1 MPLYR
6 VKSQLYADAEAQVKG
21 AANQI
26 LDDCTWSSCAAA
38 VSWASGY
45 TVDYSAADG
54 VAAFEKATGRKDKQG
69 VNDAGGSLPE
79 AVKTIAQ
86 LGGKARYAKSWEDAM
101 AAAKQGAALMVWV
114 QQPVGYP
121 ADVHISKWH
130 DVWKKWWAK
139 KDPAHLK
146 AGYGHMTSAAWCEDH
161 GWQWA
166 CPTRDDK
173 TAAEKYGVP
182 VTEAQL
188 RMIANSKVKAG
199 KLKADYKALL
209 IVTHP
214 GKKAVTPPPVA
225 APIVAPAPVVAPVA
239 VASLDEHIDTRLAAA
254 PRIAVEAPRSHVER
268 SSMPKGTKTA
278 AVIAD
283 AEAALQRV
291 DWDDKGK
298 EAISALVEAAKA
310 SNGKKGFR
318 AKASASIGWIIAN
331 TGIDEMLIE
340 AARTGIGT
348 GLAIALASGS
358 QITKLDADQ
367 ADMIFAGA
375 IAACLQVIVRAL
387 NPDDPKFGVGKAK
400 AQIANGNGP
409 HKD

>member
-26 LDDCTWSSCAAA
+26 LDDCTWSSAAAA

-45 TVDYSAADG
+45 TVDYSAAQG
-54 VAAFEKATGRKDKQG
+54 VAAFEKATGRKDVQG
-69 VNDAGGSLPE
+69 KNDAGGSLKE
-79 AVKTIAQ
+79 AAQTIAV

-101 AAAKQGAALMVWV
+101 AAAKAGAALMVWV

-121 ADVHISKWH
+121 DVRISKWH
-130 DVWKKWWAK
+130 DVWKKWWTK

-146 AGYGHMTSAAWCEDH
+146 AGYGHMTSAGWCEDH

-173 TAAEKYGVP
+173 QAAEKYGVP
-182 VTEAQL
+182 VTEEQL
-188 RMIANSKVKAG
+188 RQIANSKVKA
-199 KLKADYKALL
+199 KKVAVDYKCLL

-214 GKKAVTPPPVA
+214 GKVA
-225 APIVAPAPVVAPVA
+225 APVPVAAPVVAPV
-239 VASLDEHIDTRLAAA
+239 SA
-254 PRIAVEAPRSHVER
+254 PAPAPTIVVQAPTSHAKEVPMAK
-268 SSMPKGTKTA
+268 STKTA

-318 AKASASIGWIIAN
+318 AKAAASLGWIVAN
-331 TGIDEMLIE
+331 TGIDEMVIE
-340 AARTGIGT
+340 ALRTGLGT

-358 QITKLDADQ
+358 QITRLDADQ

-387 NPDDPKFGVGKAK
+387 NPDDPKFGIGKAK
-400 AQIANGNGP
+400 AEIANGNGP
-409 HKD
+409 HK

>member
-26 LDDCTWSSCAAA
+26 LDDCTWSSAAAA

-45 TVDYSAADG
+45 TVDYSAAQG
-54 VAAFEKATGRKDKQG
+54 VAAFEKATGRKDVQG
-69 VNDAGGSLPE
+69 KNDAGGSLKE
-79 AVKTIAQ
+79 AAQTIAV

-121 ADVHISKWH
+121 DVRISKWH
-130 DVWKKWWAK
+130 DVWKKWWTK

-146 AGYGHMTSAAWCEDH
+146 AGYGHMTSAGWCEDH

-166 CPTRDDK
+166 CPTRDEK
-173 TAAEKYGVP
+173 VAAEKYGVP

-188 RMIANSKVKAG
+188 RQIANSKVKA
-199 KLKADYKALL
+199 KKVAVDYKCLL

-214 GKKAVTPPPVA
+214 GRVTASPPV
-225 APIVAPAPVVAPVA
+225 VAPAPVSAPVA

-254 PRIAVEAPRSHVER
+254 PTIAAEAPQSHAKEV
-268 SSMPKGTKTA
+268 PVNKKTKTA

-298 EAISALVEAAKA
+298 EAINALVEAAKA

-318 AKASASIGWIIAN
+318 GKVAASFGWIIAN
-331 TGIDEMLIE
+331 TGIDEMIIE
-340 AARTGIGT
+340 ALRTGLGT

-358 QITKLDADQ
+358 QITRLDADQ

-387 NPDDPKFGVGKAK
+387 NPDDPKFGIGKAK
-400 AQIANGNGP
+400 TEIANGNGP
-409 HKD
+409 HK

>member
-26 LDDCTWSSCAAA
+26 LDDCTWSSAAAA

-45 TVDYSAADG
+45 TVDYSAAQG
-54 VAAFEKATGRKDKQG
+54 VAAFEKATGRKDVQG
-69 VNDAGGSLPE
+69 KNDAGGSLAE
-79 AVKTIAQ
+79 AVKTIAV
-86 LGGKARYAKSWEDAM
+86 LGGKARYAKSWDDAM
-101 AAAKQGAALMVWV
+101 QAAKQGAALMVWV

-121 ADVHISKWH
+121 DVRISKWH
-130 DVWKKWWAK
+130 DVWKKWWTK

-146 AGYGHMTSAAWCEDH
+146 AGYGHMTSAGWCADH

-173 TAAEKYGVP
+173 QAAEKYGVP
-182 VTEAQL
+182 ITEEQL
-188 RMIANSKVKAG
+188 RQIANSKVKA
-199 KLKADYKALL
+199 KKVAVDYKCLL

-214 GKKAVTPPPVA
+214 GKVA
-225 APIVAPAPVVAPVA
+225 APAPAATPVVAPAPVVAPV
-239 VASLDEHIDTRLAAA
+239 SA
-254 PRIAVEAPRSHVER
+254 PAPAPTIVVQAPTSHAKEVPMAK
-268 SSMPKGTKTA
+268 STKTA

-298 EAISALVEAAKA
+298 EAINALVEAAKA

-318 AKASASIGWIIAN
+318 AKAAASLGWIVAN
-331 TGIDEMLIE
+331 TGIDEMVIE
-340 AARTGIGT
+340 ALRTGLGT

-358 QITKLDADQ
+358 QITRLDADQ

-387 NPDDPKFGVGKAK
+387 NPDDPKFGIGKAK
-400 AQIANGNGP
+400 AEIANGNGP
-409 HKD
+409 HK

>member
-26 LDDCTWSSCAAA
+26 LDDCTWSSAAAA

-45 TVDYSAADG
+45 TVDYSAAQG
-54 VAAFEKATGRKDKQG
+54 VAAFEKATGRKDVQG
-69 VNDAGGSLPE
+69 KNDAGGSLPE
-79 AVKTIAQ
+79 AVKTIAV
-86 LGGKARYAKSWEDAM
+86 LGGKARYAKSWDDAM
-101 AAAKQGAALMVWV
+101 QAAKQGAALMVWV

-121 ADVHISKWH
+121 DVRISKWH
-130 DVWKKWWAK
+130 DVWKKWWTK

-146 AGYGHMTSAAWCEDH
+146 AGYGHMTSAGWCADH

-173 TAAEKYGVP
+173 QAAEKYGVP
-182 VTEAQL
+182 VTEEQL
-188 RMIANSKVKAG
+188 RQIANSKVKA
-199 KLKADYKALL
+199 KKVAVDYKCLL

-214 GKKAVTPPPVA
+214 GKVA
-225 APIVAPAPVVAPVA
+225 APAPAATPVVAPAPVVAPV
-239 VASLDEHIDTRLAAA
+239 VAPA
-254 PRIAVEAPRSHVER
+254 PAPTIVVQAPKSHAKEVPMAK
-268 SSMPKGTKTA
+268 STKTA

-298 EAISALVEAAKA
+298 EAINALVEAAKA
-310 SNGKKGFR
+310 ANGKKGFR
-318 AKASASIGWIIAN
+318 AKAAASLGWIVAN
-331 TGIDEMLIE
+331 TGIDEMVIE
-340 AARTGIGT
+340 ALRTGLGT

-358 QITKLDADQ
+358 QITRLDADQ

-387 NPDDPKFGVGKAK
+387 NPDDPKFGIGKAK
-400 AQIANGNGP
+400 AEIANGNGP
-409 HKD
+409 HK

>member
-26 LDDCTWSSCAAA
+26 LDDCTWSSAAAA

-45 TVDYSAADG
+45 TVDYSAAQG
-54 VAAFEKATGRKDKQG
+54 VAAFEKATGRKDVQG
-69 VNDAGGSLPE
+69 KNDAGGSLKE
-79 AVKTIAQ
+79 AAQTIAV
-86 LGGKARYAKSWEDAM
+86 LGGKARYAKSWDDAM
-101 AAAKQGAALMVWV
+101 QAAKGGAALMVWV

-121 ADVHISKWH
+121 DVRISKWH
-130 DVWKKWWAK
+130 DVWKKWWTK

-146 AGYGHMTSAAWCEDH
+146 AGYGHMTSAGWCADH

-173 TAAEKYGVP
+173 QAAEKYGVP
-182 VTEAQL
+182 VTEEQL
-188 RMIANSKVKAG
+188 RQIANSKVKA
-199 KLKADYKALL
+199 KKVAVDYKCLL

-214 GKKAVTPPPVA
+214 GKVA
-225 APIVAPAPVVAPVA
+225 APAPAATPVVAPAPVVAPV
-239 VASLDEHIDTRLAAA
+239 VAPA
-254 PRIAVEAPRSHVER
+254 PAPTIVVQAPTSHAKEVPMAK
-268 SSMPKGTKTA
+268 STKTA

-310 SNGKKGFR
+310 ANGKKGFR
-318 AKASASIGWIIAN
+318 AKAAASLGWIVAN
-331 TGIDEMLIE
+331 TGIDEMVIE
-340 AARTGIGT
+340 ALRTGLGT

-358 QITKLDADQ
+358 QITRLDADQ

-387 NPDDPKFGVGKAK
+387 NPDDPKFGIGKAK
-400 AQIANGNGP
+400 AEIANGNGP
-409 HKD
+409 HK

>member
-26 LDDCTWSSCAAA
+26 LDDCTWSSAAAA

-45 TVDYSAADG
+45 TVDYSAAQG
-54 VAAFEKATGRKDKQG
+54 VAAFEKATGRKDVQG
-69 VNDAGGSLPE
+69 KNDAGGSLAE
-79 AVKTIAQ
+79 AVKTIAV
-86 LGGKARYAKSWEDAM
+86 LGGKARYAKSWDDAM

-114 QQPVGYP
+114 QQPVDYP
-121 ADVHISKWH
+121 DVRISKWH
-130 DVWKKWWAK
+130 DVWKKWWTK

-146 AGYGHMTSAAWCEDH
+146 AGYGHMTSAGWCADH

-173 TAAEKYGVP
+173 QAAEKYGVP
-182 VTEAQL
+182 VTEEQL
-188 RMIANSKVKAG
+188 RQIANSKVKA
-199 KLKADYKALL
+199 KKVAVDYKCLL

-214 GKKAVTPPPVA
+214 GKVA
-225 APIVAPAPVVAPVA
+225 APQDKPTPVSAPVAAPVVAPV
-239 VASLDEHIDTRLAAA
+239 VAPTPA
-254 PRIAVEAPRSHVER
+254 PTIVVQAPTSHAKEV
-268 SSMPKGTKTA
+268 PVTKKAKTA

-298 EAISALVEAAKA
+298 EAINALVEAAKA

-318 AKASASIGWIIAN
+318 AKAAASLGWIIAN
-331 TGIDEMLIE
+331 TGIDEMVIE
-340 AARTGIGT
+340 ALRTGLGT

-358 QITKLDADQ
+358 QITRLDADQ

-387 NPDDPKFGVGKAK
+387 NPDDPKFGIGKAK
-400 AQIANGNGP
+400 AEIANGNGP
-409 HKD
+409 HK

>member
-45 TVDYSAADG
+45 TVDYSAAQG
-54 VAAFEKATGRKDKQG
+54 VAAFEKATGRKDVQG
-69 VNDAGGSLPE
+69 KNDAGGSLKE
-79 AVKTIAQ
+79 AAQTIAV

-101 AAAKQGAALMVWV
+101 AAAKGGAALMVWV

-121 ADVHISKWH
+121 DVRISKWH
-130 DVWKKWWAK
+130 DVWKKWWSK

-146 AGYGHMTSAAWCEDH
+146 AGYGHMTSAGWCEDH

-173 TAAEKYGVP
+173 QAAEKYGVP
-182 VTEAQL
+182 VTEEQL
-188 RMIANSKVKAG
+188 RQIANSKVKA
-199 KLKADYKALL
+199 KKVAVDYKCLL

-214 GKKAVTPPPVA
+214 GKVA
-225 APIVAPAPVVAPVA
+225 APAPVAAPVVAPV
-239 VASLDEHIDTRLAAA
+239 SA
-254 PRIAVEAPRSHVER
+254 PAPAPTIVVQAPTSHAKEVPMAK
-268 SSMPKGTKTA
+268 STKTA

-298 EAISALVEAAKA
+298 EAFSALVEAAKA

-318 AKASASIGWIIAN
+318 AKVAASLGWIIAN
-331 TGIDEMLIE
+331 TGIDEMVIE
-340 AARTGIGT
+340 ALRTGLGT

-358 QITKLDADQ
+358 QITRLDADQ

-387 NPDDPKFGVGKAK
+387 NPDDPKFGIGKAK
-400 AQIANGNGP
+400 AEIANGNGP
-409 HKD
+409 HK

>member
-26 LDDCTWSSCAAA
+26 LDDCTWSSAAAA

-45 TVDYSAADG
+45 TVDYSAAQG
-54 VAAFEKATGRKDKQG
+54 VAAFEKATGRKDVQG
-69 VNDAGGSLPE
+69 KNDAGGSLAE
-79 AVKTIAQ
+79 AVKTIAV

-101 AAAKQGAALMVWV
+101 AAAKGGAALMVWV

-121 ADVHISKWH
+121 DVRISKWH
-130 DVWKKWWAK
+130 DVWKKWWSK

-146 AGYGHMTSAAWCEDH
+146 AGYGHMTSAGWCEDH
-161 GWQWA
+161 GWQWS
-166 CPTRDDK
+166 CPTRDERV
-173 TAAEKYGVP
+173 AAEKYGVP

-188 RMIANSKVKAG
+188 RQIANSKVQAKKVAV
-199 KLKADYKALL
+199 DYKCLL

-214 GKKAVTPPPVA
+214 GKVVAPAPVA
-225 APIVAPAPVVAPVA
+225 APVVAPV
-239 VASLDEHIDTRLAAA
+239 VAPTPA
-254 PRIAVEAPRSHVER
+254 PTIVVQTPPSQ
-268 SSMPKGTKTA
+268 PKEVPVNKKTKTA

-298 EAISALVEAAKA
+298 EAINALVEAAKA

-318 AKASASIGWIIAN
+318 AKVAASFGWIIAN
-331 TGIDEMLIE
+331 TGIDEMIIE
-340 AARTGIGT
+340 ALRTGLGT

-358 QITKLDADQ
+358 QITRLDADQ

-387 NPDDPKFGVGKAK
+387 NPDDPKFGIGKAK
-400 AQIANGNGP
+400 AEIANGNGL
-409 HKD
+409 HK

>member
-26 LDDCTWSSCAAA
+26 LDDCTWSSAAAA

-45 TVDYSAADG
+45 TVDYSAAQG
-54 VAAFEKATGRKDKQG
+54 VAAFEKATGRKDVQG
-69 VNDAGGSLPE
+69 KNDAGGSLKE
-79 AVKTIAQ
+79 AAQTIAV

-101 AAAKQGAALMVWV
+101 AAAKGGAALMVWV

-121 ADVHISKWH
+121 DVRISKWH
-130 DVWKKWWAK
+130 DVWKKWWTK

-146 AGYGHMTSAAWCEDH
+146 AGYGHMTSAGWCADH

-166 CPTRDDK
+166 CPTRDEK
-173 TAAEKYGVP
+173 VAAEKYGVP

-188 RMIANSKVKAG
+188 RQIANSKVKA
-199 KLKADYKALL
+199 KKVAVDYKCLL

-214 GKKAVTPPPVA
+214 GKVAAPAPVA
-225 APIVAPAPVVAPVA
+225 APVVVPAPVVAPV
-239 VASLDEHIDTRLAAA
+239 VAPA
-254 PRIAVEAPRSHVER
+254 PAPTIVVQAPPSHAKEVPMAK
-268 SSMPKGTKTA
+268 STKTA

-298 EAISALVEAAKA
+298 EAFSALVEAAKA

-318 AKASASIGWIIAN
+318 AKAAASLGWIVAN
-331 TGIDEMLIE
+331 TGIDEMVIE
-340 AARTGIGT
+340 ALRTGLGT

-358 QITKLDADQ
+358 QITRLDADQ

-387 NPDDPKFGVGKAK
+387 NPDDPKFGIGKAK
-400 AQIANGNGP
+400 AEIANGNGP
-409 HKD
+409 HK

>member
-1 MPLYR
+1 MKYK
-6 VKSQLYADAEAQVKG
+6 VKSQLYADAEAQLKG
-21 AANQI
+21 SKQV

-45 TVDYSAADG
+45 TVDYTAAQG
-54 VAAFEKATGRKDKQG
+54 VAAFEKATGRIDKQG
-69 VNDAGGSLPE
+69 ISDAGGSLKE
-79 AVKTIAQ
+79 AAQTIAV
-86 LGGKARYAKSWEDAM
+86 LGGKARYAKSWEDAV
-101 AAAKQGAALMVWV
+101 AAAKSGAALMVWV
-114 QQPVGYP
+114 QQPVFYP
-121 ADVHISKWH
+121 AGVPISKWH
-130 DVWKKWWAK
+130 DGWKRYWTKIDPK
-139 KDPAHLK
+139 KITD
-146 AGYGHMTSAAWCEDH
+146 GYGHMTSAGYDPVD

-166 CPTRDDK
+166 CPTRDEK
-173 TAAEKYGVP
+173 AAAEKYGVP

-188 RMIANSKVKAG
+188 RQIANSKVKA
-199 KLKADYKALL
+199 KKVAVDYKCLL

-214 GKKAVTPPPVA
+214 GKVSAPAPAA
-225 APIVAPAPVVAPVA
+225 APVVAPAPVVVPVSAP
-239 VASLDEHIDTRLAAA
+239 A
-254 PRIAVEAPRSHVER
+254 PAPTIVVQAPHSHAKEVPMAK
-268 SSMPKGTKTA
+268 STKTA

-318 AKASASIGWIIAN
+318 AKAAASLGWIVAN
-331 TGIDEMLIE
+331 TGIDEMVIE
-340 AARTGIGT
+340 ALRTGLGT

-358 QITKLDADQ
+358 QITRLDADQ

-387 NPDDPKFGVGKAK
+387 NPDDPKFGIGKAK
-400 AQIANGNGP
+400 AEIANGNGP
-409 HKD
+409 HK

>member
-45 TVDYSAADG
+45 TVDYSAAQG

-69 VNDAGGSLPE
+69 VNDAGGSLKE
-79 AVKTIAQ
+79 AVQTIAV
-86 LGGKARYAKSWEDAM
+86 LGGKARYAKSWDDAV
-101 AAAKQGAALMVWV
+101 AAAKGGAALMVWV

-173 TAAEKYGVP
+173 QAAEKYGVP

-188 RMIANSKVKAG
+188 RQIANSKVKAG
-199 KLKADYKALL
+199 KKVAVDYKCLL

-214 GKKAVTPPPVA
+214 GKVAAPAPVA
-225 APIVAPAPVVAPVA
+225 APVATPAPVVAPA
-239 VASLDEHIDTRLAAA
+239 PTPAPA
-254 PRIAVEAPRSHVER
+254 PRIAVEAPRSHAEPRKVAQ
-268 SSMPKGTKTA
+268 GTKTPPD
-278 AVIAD
+278 AVQAQLDQIGKAD
-283 AEAALQRV
+283 
-291 DWDDKGK
+291 W
-298 EAISALVEAAKA
+298 
-310 SNGKKGFR
+310 
-318 AKASASIGWIIAN
+318 
-331 TGIDEMLIE
+331 
-340 AARTGIGT
+340 
-348 GLAIALASGS
+348 
-358 QITKLDADQ
+358 
-367 ADMIFAGA
+367 GA
-375 IAACLQVIVRAL
+375 IAADGLAVLNAAAAATGKEKGMNRIFAGLKYIAANTQIDEIALDFVKTFLTVSISVALGLGIPLLDIQGGDFRTIVSAGLASGLGIVVKAL
-387 NPDDPKFGVGKAK
+387 DRDNSAYGLTKR
-400 AQIANGNGP
+400 
-409 HKD
+409 